1 MKETGKNGKMA
12 TVAQKN
18 DVAGKVQ
25 MPEILCSILTAIIN
39 RNHV

>member
-1 MKETGKNGKMA
+1 MKETGTNGKMA
-12 TVAQKN
+12 TVAKKN

-25 MPEILCSILTAIIN
+25 MPEVLCSVLTIIIN